1 MSTFDEIISVVND
14 MHELTGVDDSAA
26 VEVLEAIRDGEYYD
40 LVDGYE
46 DFRAAMIAAYGKE
59 NLEW

>member
-14 MHELTGVDDSAA
+14 MQELTGVDDVAV
-26 VEVLEAIRDGEYYD
+26 VEVLRAIDAGDYYD

-46 DFRAAMIAAYGKE
+46 DLWAAAVATYGKE

>member
-14 MHELTGVDDSAA
+14 MQELTGVDDVAV
-26 VEVLEAIRDGEYYD
+26 VEVLRAIDAGDYYD

-46 DFRAAMIAAYGKE
+46 DLRAAAVATYGKE

>member
-14 MHELTGVDDSAA
+14 MQELTGVDDVAV
-26 VEVLEAIRDGEYYD
+26 VEVLRAIDAGDYYS
-40 LVDGYE
+40 LLDGYE
-46 DFRAAMIAAYGKE
+46 DLRAAVVATYGKE

>member
-14 MHELTGVDDSAA
+14 MQELTGVDDVAV
-26 VEVLEAIRDGEYYD
+26 VEVLRAIDAGDYYD

-46 DFRAAMIAAYGKE
+46 DLQAAVAATYGKE